1 MAQLTEVTL
10 EEAVDILCT
19 RAVDLNRAVQ
29 KGGDLAALN
38 NMLDLANLADDI
50 CYTVRR
56 ILDDEIIA
64 EVARM
69 NSHVE
74 EQDEQ

>member
-1 MAQLTEVTL
+1 MTQSTEVTL
-10 EEAVDILCT
+10 QEAVNILCT
-19 RAVDLNRAVQ
+19 RAADLNRVVQ

-50 CYTVRR
+50 CYTIRR

-74 EQDEQ
+74 EQDE